1 MKIIKEIY
9 GLSRTRDDKGNIV
22 KRSLNQYVNT
32 LHTRCGSSGGTMEIL
47 IVEVYEEIKTKN
59 SEPR

>member
-1 MKIIKEIY
+1 MYKEIY

-32 LHTRCGSSGGTMEIL
+32 LHTSCGGGWKTMEIL
-47 IVEVYEEIKTKN
+47 VVEVYEEIKTTD

>member
-1 MKIIKEIY
+1 MYKEIY

-32 LHTRCGSSGGTMEIL
+32 LHTSCGGGWKTTKIL
-47 IVEVYEEIKTKN
+47 VVEVYEEIKTTD